1 MSTKQI
7 VSKRF
12 NVTTALDFVNDVSVG
27 SAYYVFA
34 AKHTPYSGGD
44 TTIPTPNDAVVNNY
58 ISIYNDMLFG
68 KKVSNTDVK
77 AMIPRYDWTSGSTY
91 AMYDDIDPVL
101 HTKQFYATVNAGAQY
116 HVYKCLFNDYDTAS
130 TVEPSGTD
138 NDAFETSDGYL
149 WKYMYSANNTIMNKF
164 ATTEYMPVAANAAVT
179 ANATPGSIEVIKV
192 EDGGVG
198 YANYLVGYFEKV
210 EDIEVLG
217 DEYEYALGS
226 TASIKADFYRN
237 CLLRI
242 TSGNAKDEY
251 RVITGYT
258 VNSQKIARINQPFDG
273 AVAVN
278 DTFEVYPLV
287 EVFDTGGTKDAN
299 CIARA
304 IVTGASSNTVTKVE
318 VMDPGSGYRSAT
330 VIIRPADTVGVT
342 ASASLRA
349 IMSPP
354 DGHGANCFSELGSNH
369 AGIAVKFIEN
379 EGVNP
384 ELRTENDYRQVGL
397 LRNPLFA
404 NVQIAYSSGNTI
416 GAFLPTER
424 VSQYTAVRLTGTGN
438 TNSNSTI
445 EGLGTTYSDSLS
457 VGSKILVS
465 DGVNNVY
472 GSVVSIASNTSLQID
487 ANASFSNT
495 GCKVFLV
502 NANPYG
508 IISSTPASPVYVAN
522 VDVSSVSSSMKFIGE
537 QSFCTTVADT
547 VQIVRGGSTPDI
559 RNSNNFNTFS
569 QLTKLNGT
577 RVGTFQA
584 DETVVQDS
592 AVVYAVPSAKVYA
605 AVGDDTLYVT
615 NVQNVWQVGAD
626 DGIATGESS
635 DAQFTVLAKYDG
647 ELVQGSG
654 EVVYIEN
661 LAPIQRSTSQT
672 ETIKLILEF

>member
-1 MSTKQI
+1 
-7 VSKRF
+7 
-12 NVTTALDFVNDVSVG
+12 
-27 SAYYVFA
+27 
-34 AKHTPYSGGD
+34 
-44 TTIPTPNDAVVNNY
+44 
-58 ISIYNDMLFG
+58 
-68 KKVSNTDVK
+68 
-77 AMIPRYDWTSGSTY
+77 
-91 AMYDDIDPVL
+91 
-101 HTKQFYATVNAGAQY
+101 
-116 HVYKCLFNDYDTAS
+116 
-130 TVEPSGTD
+130 
-138 NDAFETSDGYL
+138 
-149 WKYMYSANNTIMNKF
+149 
-164 ATTEYMPVAANAAVT
+164 
-179 ANATPGSIEVIKV
+179 
-192 EDGGVG
+192 
-198 YANYLVGYFEKV
+198 
-210 EDIEVLG
+210 
-217 DEYEYALGS
+217 
-226 TASIKADFYRN
+226 
-237 CLLRI
+237 
-242 TSGNAKDEY
+242 
-251 RVITGYT
+251 
-258 VNSQKIARINQPFDG
+258 
-273 AVAVN
+273 
-278 DTFEVYPLV
+278 
-287 EVFDTGGTKDAN
+287 
-299 CIARA
+299 
-304 IVTGASSNTVTKVE
+304 
-318 VMDPGSGYRSAT
+318 
-330 VIIRPADTVGVT
+330 
-342 ASASLRA
+342 
-349 IMSPP
+349 
-354 DGHGANCFSELGSNH
+354 
-369 AGIAVKFIEN
+369 
-379 EGVNP
+379 
-384 ELRTENDYRQVGL
+384 
-397 LRNPLFA
+397 
-404 NVQIAYSSGNTI
+404 
-416 GAFLPTER
+416 
-424 VSQYTAVRLTGTGN
+424 
-438 TNSNSTI
+438 
-445 EGLGTTYSDSLS
+445 LGTTYSDSLS